1 MRQIKFWHRGLRK
14 QIQAAWNDSNGR
26 QSAERLCTVELGL
39 FACEMLIPD
48 EDPKSLWVLVTGY
61 SLNTDE
67 IAAWNDEQRRARAAL
82 RHLLPYYRGPYAW
95 EEELNWYVEQPD
107 YIRGYEVQNGCVS
120 RRNTSVAPQRFEL
133 YAQALSE
140 PPPLSERK
148 LDWAQTGDYVF
159 YNGRRAYDV
168 TIPETWIGDSYD
180 SYPMKSR
187 PPRDPLI
194 VPWEELVETAC
205 WMDEQ
210 ATGQNYAERLN
221 RIRLETWVDN
231 GFHQASQLHV
241 SGLLHLVGMLSSGKT
256 TLMQILTVWAVKKGQ
271 HVTLVLG
278 DVVSV
283 LEWAALFVTMGIHA
297 APVIGGYNRERHLNR
312 LHRVES
318 EQNPD
323 NPLHL
328 RHTAFQWMGTVCAL
342 NGTLPDPAILE
353 PRLLPCTRLQKPDE
367 IDFDRPKYYACPLYH
382 RCGVHRAQRDMVTA
396 RVWVATPAS
405 LVYTRVPSQVNPVSM
420 RLGELVSQHSDL
432 VLVDEADRVQTQLDA
447 TFSPS
452 EILAG
457 TGGDPW
463 LNQLGG
469 AVETQIRRA
478 GRRTL
483 GVVDVESWMTVQRN
497 TQLATDKLYA
507 LFLQKPTDLEEMQQD
522 YFTGWTVWE
531 GLVSEI
537 LSLKG
542 LSVSEKNANST
553 YKQQMQT
560 FNDYVNAPLGH
571 TEDGVDP
578 ILARLQERVRTLLTD
593 HSLTAAFP
601 RVQSDLKA
609 LFPEVNAD
617 DTQWNTWTVQFTF
630 ALIAGVLSWGVDYLT
645 RNWELVERPLDLE
658 DRNTSLFY
666 NPPKDYDASIPAAP
680 MGNVLAFQYSTST
693 EDEAGVLRFFRI
705 SGVGRAWL
713 LNLHQLFKDEGKPGP
728 NVILLSGTSWAGDS
742 PLYHLQYPVGGV
754 LRAPDEEVNAIAD
767 RSRFIQDWVID
778 HDTDRF
784 IQISGTHGA
793 NRSNAFDQLVKH
805 FTQPTGPTNIGPS
818 RFEQERNQLPQ
829 SRQRLLILVGSYAEA
844 AYVRQSIERARPT
857 WIGKVLSLVRDDDS
871 PVDSWVGSSAS
882 LQRGQVGRFAQTDA
896 WILVAPLLAVE
907 RGHNILNESGHAAI
921 GAAYFWVRPHPR
933 PDDLTLPIAA
943 INAWA
948 IEQGAKEW
956 GRSLLDAGEN
966 FRRASYAKWRHW
978 LQVPWIYSTLDTN
991 ERDMVT
997 WTQLVTI
1004 WQVVGRLVRGG
1015 SPARVHFVDAAF
1027 RSRYRPAET
1036 EDEDEQVLQPG
1047 LLAEMRRVL
1056 KPYFTDNGSV
1066 DPFQRALVQTLY
1078 QPFYTALSTLGD
1090 I

>member
-1 MRQIKFWHRGLRK
+1 MRQIKFWNRDLRK
-14 QIQAAWNDSNGR
+14 QIKAAWTDSSGS

-39 FACEMLIPD
+39 FACEILIPD
-48 EDPKSLWVLVTGY
+48 EDPKGLWVLVTGY
-61 SLNTDE
+61 ELNMDKGVS
-67 IAAWNDEQRRARAAL
+67 WNDEEMRARAIL
-82 RHLLPYYRGPYAW
+82 RHLLPYFRGPYAW
-95 EEELNWYVEQPD
+95 EEELNWYIEQPD
-107 YIRGYEVQNGCVS
+107 YVRGYEIHDNCAI
-120 RRNTSVAPQRFEL
+120 RRDTSVAPHRFEL
-133 YAQALSE
+133 YAQALTD
-140 PPPLSERK
+140 PPPMSVRT
-148 LDWAQTGDYVF
+148 LDWADPGHYIF
-159 YNGRRAYDV
+159 YSGRRAYDV
-168 TIPETWIGDSYD
+168 TIPDDWIIGKFASHD
-180 SYPMKSR
+180 MK
-187 PPRDPLI
+187 PRSVRKPLS
-194 VPWEELVETAC
+194 VSWKELIKTAR
-205 WMDEQ
+205 WMDKQ
-210 ATGQNYAERLN
+210 VKGQNYADRLQ
-221 RIRLETWVDN
+221 RIRLEVWTDN
-231 GFHQASQLHV
+231 GFQKAIQLQID
-241 SGLLHLVGMLSSGKT
+241 GLFHLVGMLSSGKT
-256 TLMQILTVWAVKKGQ
+256 TLMQILTVWAVKKQ
-271 HVTLVLG
+271 HHVTLVLG

-283 LEWAALFVTMGIHA
+283 LEWTSLFVAMGIQA

-323 NPLHL
+323 SPLHL
-328 RHTAFQWMGTVCAL
+328 RHSAFQWLGTVCAL
-342 NGTLPDPAILE
+342 NGTLSDPANIE
-353 PRLLPCTRLQKPDE
+353 PRQFPCTRLQKSEE

-382 RCGVHRAQRDMVTA
+382 RCGVHSAQHELVTA
-396 RVWVATPAS
+396 QVWVATPAS
-405 LVYTRVPSQVNPVSM
+405 LVYTRVPAQVNSVSM

-432 VLVDEADRVQTQLDA
+432 ILVDEADRVQTQLDS

-457 TGGDPW
+457 IGGDPW

-469 AVETQIRRA
+469 AVENQIRRA
-478 GRRTL
+478 GRRTM
-483 GVVDVESWMTVQRN
+483 GAVDVESWMTVQRN

-507 LFLQKPTDLEEMQQD
+507 LFLQKPTDLEEMRQD
-522 YFTGWTVWE
+522 YFTSWTVWE

-542 LSVSEKNANST
+542 CSVSEKNANPI

-571 TEDGVDP
+571 TDDGVDP

-593 HSLTAAFP
+593 HSLTTAFP
-601 RVQSDLKA
+601 RVENDLQA
-609 LFPEVNAD
+609 LFPQVDAEDV
-617 DTQWNTWTVQFTF
+617 QWKTWTVQFTF
-630 ALIAGVLSWGVDYLT
+630 ALIAGVLGWGVDYLT

-680 MGNVLAFQYSTST
+680 MGNVLAFQYSTGT
-693 EDEAGVLRFFRI
+693 ESDAGILRFFRI

-742 PLYHLQYPVGGV
+742 PLYHIQYPVSGI
-754 LRAPDEEVNAIAD
+754 LRAPDEEVKAIAD

-778 HDTDRF
+778 PNTDRF
-784 IQISGTHGA
+784 IQISGTYGA

-805 FTQPTGPTNIGPS
+805 FTQPTGPTNFGPS

-829 SRQRLLILVGSYAEA
+829 GRQRLLILVGSYAEA

-871 PVDSWVGSSAS
+871 PVDSWVGSSVS

-907 RGHNILNESGHAAI
+907 RGHNILNDAGHAAI
-921 GAAYFWVRPHPR
+921 GSAYFWVRPHPR

-948 IEQGAKEW
+948 IEQGTRNW
-956 GRSLLDAGEN
+956 GDSLLSAGEN

-978 LQVPWIYSTLDTN
+978 LQVPWIYSTLDTY

-1004 WQVVGRLVRGG
+1004 WQVIGRLVRGG

-1056 KPYFTDNGSV
+1056 MPYFTENGST
-1066 DPFQRALVQTLY
+1066 DPFQRSLVQTLY